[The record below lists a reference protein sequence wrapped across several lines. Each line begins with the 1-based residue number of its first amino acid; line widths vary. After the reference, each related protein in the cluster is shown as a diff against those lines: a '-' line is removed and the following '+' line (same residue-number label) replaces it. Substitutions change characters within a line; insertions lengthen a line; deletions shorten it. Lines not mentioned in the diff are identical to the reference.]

1 MRKFITWHTTKSEYG
16 TGSWAVIDDIVFVRT
31 CDGQKATQLGGH
43 SPEGIARLLIRELEA
58 GDRPEDAA

>member
-1 MRKFITWHTTKSEYG
+1 MRKFTTWHNLRCE
-16 TGSWAVIDDIVFVRT
+16 FVRT
-31 CDGQKATQLGGH
+31 CNGSKATQLGGH